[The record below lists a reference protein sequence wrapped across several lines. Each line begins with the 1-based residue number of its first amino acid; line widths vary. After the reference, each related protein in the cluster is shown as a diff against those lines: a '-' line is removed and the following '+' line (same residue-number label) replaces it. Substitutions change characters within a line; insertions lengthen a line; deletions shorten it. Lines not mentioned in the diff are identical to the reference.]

1 MSEWK
6 WQEGRKAGGQSLIT
20 REGREGERKTV
31 DGSWTQEPK
40 AGTDSRGMLHEGHC
54 RCISHSCLMACVLLD
69 ARYDLVASPTK
80 VQMKSYLEDVPQKT
94 YRVQRGG
101 RRIRNLAAPLK

>member
-1 MSEWK
+1 MEVA
-6 WQEGRKAGGQSLIT
+6 GRK
-20 REGREGERKTV
+20 EGWWSIPDYARRTGRAKTV
-31 DGSWTQEPK
+31 DGSWTQQPK

-54 RCISHSCLMACVLLD
+54 RCVLLD

-94 YRVQRGG
+94 HRVQRGG

>member
-1 MSEWK
+1 MRGSGRT
-6 WQEGRKAGGQSLIT
+6 EGRK
-20 REGREGERKTV
+20 EGWWSIPDYAKRTGRGKTV